1 MRQTLP
7 KSNILRG
14 YKRFSRVLNE
24 GSSLSGE
31 NLLCFVAPSVETNNR
46 NIVVGFSVPKK
57 IIPLAVHRNAIRR
70 LIREAV
76 RKHIRE
82 MEDTLKINN
91 RKIDVVLM
99 IKNNRLMKDR
109 EISVNAIEDDWLIF
123 QREIE
128 KMI

>member
-31 NLLCFVAPSVETNNR
+31 NLLCFVAPSAEAGNR
-46 NIVVGFSVPKK
+46 TIAVGFSVPKK

-76 RKHIRE
+76 RKHIHE
-82 MEDTLKINN
+82 LEDTLKINN
-91 RKIDVVLM
+91 KKVDVVLM
-99 IKNNRLMKDR
+99 IKNNRLTRDR
-109 EISVNAIEDDWLIF
+109 EISADVFEDDWLIF

-128 KMI
+128 KML